1 MDVAEASGP
10 AVGALAHEGR
20 VLLAASTSVLA
31 GGGSAP
37 VHWNLGGRV
46 VKKRK
51 RVIDHPENP
60 SVLILKG
67 TFLEA
72 LLMCD

>member
-37 VHWNLGGRV
+37 VHWNLGGQA
-46 VKKRK
+46 
-51 RVIDHPENP
+51 
-60 SVLILKG
+60 G
-67 TFLEA
+67 
-72 LLMCD
+72 